1 MKQILILGI
10 EAAKSHLQ
18 FFQFV
23 QCVKVDR
30 TDRIDLPPE
39 GLDLRIDLLTF
50 TSLLLR
56 QFHIDRG
63 DVDAVIITE
72 SFRHGG
78 TFKIQLRQLQL
89 DPMQFALKLMLAAAT
104 FFDLLARFA
113 SLTLATSPLDLSG
126 FCLTRTLFQLQVKT
140 GQGRRRLKLTK
151 VSLTQSIFQSAKL
164 ILQII
169 NGHFS
174 LSKITASF
182 RRSSLRI

>member
-1 MKQILILGI
+1 
-10 EAAKSHLQ
+10 
-18 FFQFV
+18 
-23 QCVKVDR
+23 
-30 TDRIDLPPE
+30 
-39 GLDLRIDLLTF
+39 
-50 TSLLLR
+50 
-56 QFHIDRG
+56 
-63 DVDAVIITE
+63 
-72 SFRHGG
+72 
-78 TFKIQLRQLQL
+78 
-89 DPMQFALKLMLAAAT
+89 MQFALKLMLAAAT

-113 SLTLATSPLDLSG
+113 SLTLATSPLNLAG

-140 GQGRRRLKLTK
+140 GQSRRRFKLTK